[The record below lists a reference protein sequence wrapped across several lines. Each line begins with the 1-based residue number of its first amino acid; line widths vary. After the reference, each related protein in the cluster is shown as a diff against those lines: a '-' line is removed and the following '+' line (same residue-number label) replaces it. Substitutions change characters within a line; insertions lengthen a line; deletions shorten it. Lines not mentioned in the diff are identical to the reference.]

1 MFDIDGF
8 LDFMPAQEGE
18 AREMPEEHHPSLL
31 PLSTAPPGRENLSR
45 LKKFSSSSSSLHSNG
60 NCLLHTT
67 VCPARLLLL
76 DTNMLDA
83 NFPVGQRG
91 RHFRATAWKA

>member
-31 PLSTAPPGRENLSR
+31 PLSTAPPARENLSR
-45 LKKFSSSSSSLHSNG
+45 QKKFSSSSSSLHSNG

-83 NFPVGQRG
+83 N
-91 RHFRATAWKA
+91 